1 LRANGKPRK
10 LLKQI
15 LIVNVLKQGRIT
27 VIPLLPFYAMSYGA
41 DGFAVGCLAATFSFS
56 QLIFTPILG
65 SWSDRVGRR
74 PVILLGLMINA
85 IAFLVTGIGGA
96 LWVLFIGRAVNG
108 LGSSS
113 LGVANAYVA
122 DVTSPENRSKGMGML
137 GAAFGIGFVIG
148 PAIGGILGGINQS
161 LPFYV
166 AAVMAFTNFA
176 VGSFFLPESLPV
188 ELRQVAKRKAGINTP
203 FSILVGIWRALKRPE
218 LRLPILVF
226 FMFNVSF
233 TSFEVVMPLFASK
246 RYGFTSLEYGYLFAY
261 MGVMIIIMQGGM
273 VGIVVKKLGDYNTL
287 RLGLLILSITMLLIP
302 VGNWLPWVFIVLFF
316 LAIGQGIA
324 TPTSSAIISIN
335 SRADEQGEIL
345 GISQGVGS
353 LARMAGP
360 LGGGFV
366 FSTFGEM
373 LPYVVCCLV
382 MLMALSL
389 ALGIKSMRNVP
400 ANAGV

>member
-1 LRANGKPRK
+1 
-10 LLKQI
+10 
-15 LIVNVLKQGRIT
+15 
-27 VIPLLPFYAMSYGA
+27 
-41 DGFAVGCLAATFSFS
+41 
-56 QLIFTPILG
+56 
-65 SWSDRVGRR
+65 
-74 PVILLGLMINA
+74 
-85 IAFLVTGIGGA
+85 
-96 LWVLFIGRAVNG
+96 VLFIGRAVNG